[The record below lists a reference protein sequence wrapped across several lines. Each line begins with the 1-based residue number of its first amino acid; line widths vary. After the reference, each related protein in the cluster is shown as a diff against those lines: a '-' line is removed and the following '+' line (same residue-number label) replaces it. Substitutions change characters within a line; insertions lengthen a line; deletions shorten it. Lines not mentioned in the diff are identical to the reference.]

1 MFPDFWTSDSVFR
14 RMIVQL
20 RRTAFLNKIYSP
32 RGVDFC
38 PLSLKAVWRP
48 PLFYFISWVYIYWIT
63 SSQTFTKIWVQ
74 VLFEWNDLKAHANGR
89 NKCQQLPTLLG
100 VVGQQCCVH
109 LHEPKSL
116 TDFKLYTTS
125 DNKCQH
131 CCGFIQTDATSHNIV
146 GPTMLGV
153 GGQQCWVSFEW
164 AFILYAVW
172 IKEKQNRKIVK
183 TSEELQYR
191 ILAIWDKKRR
201 ELFCVFT
208 HYTAK
213 LHYELQLTFYL
224 KNSHSYRAS
233 ACSKIVLNFWPI
245 SRDSLFL

>member
-1 MFPDFWTSDSVFR
+1 MAWIDCLSGYANHNNNFHLNKTLYHFCINTPSKCSQYPGVFITSPFRMFPDFWTSDSVFR

-63 SSQTFTKIWVQ
+63 SAQTFTKIWEQ
-74 VLFEWNDLKAHANGR
+74 VLFGWNDLKAHANGR

-116 TDFKLYTTS
+116 TNFKLYTTS

-153 GGQQCWVSFEW
+153 GGQQCWVSF
-164 AFILYAVW
+164 A
-172 IKEKQNRKIVK
+172 
-183 TSEELQYR
+183 
-191 ILAIWDKKRR
+191 
-201 ELFCVFT
+201 
-208 HYTAK
+208 
-213 LHYELQLTFYL
+213 
-224 KNSHSYRAS
+224 
-233 ACSKIVLNFWPI
+233 
-245 SRDSLFL
+245 